1 MAAWSFWGIFGMF
14 LKSACRKWNLP
25 DTRMSAPFAKKIA
38 SHGSFD
44 IYYQNMSIGKKHYH

>member
-14 LKSACRKWNLP
+14 LKHACRKWNLL

-38 SHGSFD
+38 SRM
-44 IYYQNMSIGKKHYH
+44 YVAKERTRRRPPPE